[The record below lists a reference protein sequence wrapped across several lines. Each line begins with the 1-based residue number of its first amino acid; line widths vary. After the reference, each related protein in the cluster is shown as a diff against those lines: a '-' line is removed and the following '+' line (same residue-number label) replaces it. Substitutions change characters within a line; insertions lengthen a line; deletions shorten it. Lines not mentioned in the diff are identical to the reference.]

1 MYTTEDS
8 GLYLL
13 APHSNKPASAT
24 EGNILRPSNFQ
35 GLNFCAILQKMQKLH
50 LLKQKNLSAFKII
63 MNNLPLNL

>member
-35 GLNFCAILQKMQKLH
+35 GLNFCAILQKNAKTALV
-50 LLKQKNLSAFKII
+50 KAKKPKCI
-63 MNNLPLNL
+63 